1 MWKRVNQHNSERAQ
15 KGYSKWDWWSFDTFV
30 CALIA
35 NACRDFRLKGHGYP
49 GDMTAEEWGIYLLE
63 IEEPLRVWAE
73 KKFDFDTQEEELE
86 AYEAAR
92 KAMAMFAHRLGW
104 MWD

>member
-1 MWKRVNQHNSERAQ
+1 MWRRINRHNSERALR
-15 KGYSKWDWWSFDTFV
+15 GYSRYDWWSFDTFV

-35 NACRDFRLKGHGYP
+35 NACRDFRLYGHGYP
-49 GDMTAEEWGIYLLE
+49 ADMTVEEWNTYLLE

-73 KKFDFDTQEEELE
+73 QKFDFDTPEQELE
-86 AYEAAR
+86 AYRAAQ
-92 KAMAMFAHRLGW
+92 KAMAMFAHRLGS